1 MAVDEVIARLR
12 STVENARSM
21 PMSSSA
27 VINRSEVLD
36 LIGRL
41 EAELPAQP
49 PPAEAGL
56 GAAGGGGGAGAGA
69 GEGNGD
75 GDSSTSEAH
84 TSAER
89 IVAAAKE
96 ERDRLVS
103 EAEIFAAARRE
114 ADRVREE
121 AASEAEALRKDTDDY
136 VDRRLA
142 NFEITLTKILEA
154 VSRGRTRLRDRSEL
168 DQSSLDAAAESEE
181 DPFG

>member
-56 GAAGGGGGAGAGA
+56 GAAGAGAGAGA